1 VGKPTPPLLGP
12 GLFSRCIEVRTSDV
26 VFVRALLEA
35 HDGLGCLFS
44 EKGGELTLGAPLGR
58 EAELAEFL
66 RDLAEE
72 IPVWGPDA
80 PVKAASDPGPFPTV

>member
-1 VGKPTPPLLGP
+1 
-12 GLFSRCIEVRTSDV
+12 VRTSDV

-44 EKGGELTLGAPLGR
+44 EHGGELTLGSPLGR
-58 EAELAEFL
+58 EEELAEFL
-66 RDLAEE
+66 RDLATE

-80 PVKAASDPGPFPTV
+80 PPSAVIAPGVGAAAASDPGSFPPV